1 MAIARPSPW
10 ELAQGCTEKGRQLFV
25 LIFAP
30 SAVSLDADWFIVAP
44 LPPDVCLVLP
54 LASDSALIG
63 STSSDRSSAIYDP
76 PISCPSVELIG
87 ESDTR
92 VRERIHA
99 QLTCL
104 ESIIAPEGNI
114 PRIESRGRLRDGPM

>member
-1 MAIARPSPW
+1 MAIAQPSPW
-10 ELAQGCTEKGRQLFV
+10 ELAQGCTEKRRQLFV
-25 LIFAP
+25 LIFAL
-30 SAVSLDADWFIVAP
+30 SAVSLDANWFIVAP
-44 LPPDVCLVLP
+44 LLPDVYLVLP
-54 LASDSALIG
+54 LASDSTLIG
-63 STSSDRSSAIYDP
+63 STSSDRSSAISDP

-87 ESDTR
+87 ESDTG